1 MKRVAIVQ
9 SNYIP
14 WKGYFDLIGRCDE
27 FILYDD
33 VQYTRRDWRNRN
45 RIKSPTGVQWLTIPV
60 DVAGKYHQRIR
71 DTRISDPDWGR
82 KHWTTLSHNYARAP
96 FFSYYRDHFE
106 PLYLSAFE
114 PFLSTVNHSFIAAIV
129 AILGLRTTLRR
140 SSDYPLVEGRSERL
154 VQLCVASG
162 ASVYLSGPAAK
173 GYLDETL
180 FAAAGVGV
188 EWMDYSGYPDYP
200 QLYGKF
206 EHGVTI
212 LDLLF
217 NTGPD
222 AARYLKAGV
231 VA

>member
-45 RIKSPTGVQWLTIPV
+45 RIKSPTGLQWLTIPV
-60 DVAGKYHQRIR
+60 EVAGKYHQRVC
-71 DTRISDPDWGR
+71 DTRVSDPGWGR
-82 KHWTTLSHNYARAP
+82 RHWTTLTQSYAQAP
-96 FFSYYRDHFE
+96 YFRHYRSLFE
-106 PLYLSAFE
+106 PLYLSDDE
-114 PFLSTVNHSFIAAIV
+114 PLLSRINHRFIAAIV
-129 AILGLRTTLRR
+129 ATLGFGTKLSW
-140 SSDYPLVEGRSERL
+140 SSDYPLSEGRSERL
-154 VQLCVASG
+154 VQLCLACG
-162 ASVYLSGPAAK
+162 ATNYLSGPAAK
-173 GYLDETL
+173 EYLDEAL
-180 FAAAGVGV
+180 FAAAGIDV
-188 EWMDYSGYPDYP
+188 EWMDYSGYPEYP
-200 QLYGKF
+200 QLNGKF

-222 AARYLKAGV
+222 AVRYMKAP
-231 VA
+231 AQ